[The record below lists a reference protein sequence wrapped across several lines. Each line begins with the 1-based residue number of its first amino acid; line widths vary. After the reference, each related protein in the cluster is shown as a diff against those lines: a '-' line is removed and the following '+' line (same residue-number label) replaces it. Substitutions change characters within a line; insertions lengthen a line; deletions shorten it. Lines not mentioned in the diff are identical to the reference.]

1 MIFLPLKKFVIILN
15 FLRPNIIKL
24 WTKFGNKLGCSSL
37 RLQLY
42 LIYIFLLIMNF
53 DKSTIGLHIL
63 LISSILVNFQ

>member
-24 WTKFGNKLGCSSL
+24 STKFDNKLGCSNL

-42 LIYIFLLIMNF
+42 LILF
-53 DKSTIGLHIL
+53 IGYK
-63 LISSILVNFQ
+63 F